1 MFIKDKELFLEAQT
15 ADLFSVVKQIYQL
28 TETKNESVVSVPGGK
43 CNDYERL
50 FKDHS

>member
-1 MFIKDKELFLEAQT
+1 MFIKDKEPFLEAQT

-28 TETKNESVVSVPGGK
+28 TETKNKSVVSVPRGK

-50 FKDHS
+50 FKEHS